1 MPTLTINEVHRI
13 YTCRNSSHG
22 KRHER
27 VDYIVTTEWDGLL
40 ALRSEFEDM
49 DGKAVIIADAVYH
62 RCKEC
67 NNVMESI
74 DVIGIENEESKCD
87 LSCMN
92 AFGPLCVCACGGKNH
107 GASWL
112 LVA

>member
-13 YTCRNSSHG
+13 YTCRNRTHAV
-22 KRHER
+22 KHER

-40 ALRSEFEDM
+40 AISSEFENM
-49 DGKAVIIADAVYH
+49 AGEVVYPTDAVYH
-62 RCKEC
+62 KCTVC
-67 NNVMESI
+67 NNVMDSI
-74 DVIGIENEESKCD
+74 DVIAVENEESKCD

-92 AFGPLCVCACGGKNH
+92 AHGPLCVCSCGGKNH

-112 LVA
+112 M